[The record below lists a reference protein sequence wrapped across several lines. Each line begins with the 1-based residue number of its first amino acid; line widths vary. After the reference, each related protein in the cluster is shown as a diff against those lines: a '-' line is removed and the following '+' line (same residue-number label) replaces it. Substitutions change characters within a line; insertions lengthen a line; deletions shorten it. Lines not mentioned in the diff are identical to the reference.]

1 MQDDHDA
8 TTMLDVAAR
17 FLPVDQVLAVLEEIP
32 SLGHTRLRLRLTG
45 PKGWRIRIDSWPALA
60 SEQSYTKAEYRR
72 ILQRAGELGITVIP
86 EIAAPGGMGAAL
98 ASYPELG
105 ASASALDTT
114 HELAYR
120 FLDDV
125 IRELAIITRT
135 DWIGIAV
142 TRPRGLDNDAI
153 AAFQQRVGA
162 LVERNGKT
170 VLWPNAA
177 PDAKTA

>member
-1 MQDDHDA
+1 VQDDHDA

-114 HELAYR
+114 
-120 FLDDV
+120 
-125 IRELAIITRT
+125 RELAIVTRT

>member
-114 HELAYR
+114 
-120 FLDDV
+120 
-125 IRELAIITRT
+125 RELAIVTRT